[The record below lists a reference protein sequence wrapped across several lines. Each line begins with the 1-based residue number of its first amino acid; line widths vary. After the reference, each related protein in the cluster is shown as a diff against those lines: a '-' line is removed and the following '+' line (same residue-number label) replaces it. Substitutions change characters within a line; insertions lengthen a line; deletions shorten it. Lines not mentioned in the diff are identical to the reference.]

1 MRFRVQAA
9 GGMAAAD
16 ATVNGAAARAGAGIA
31 IENVTHV
38 FASPGAT
45 AALPAITDV
54 SFEIKPGEFAAVV
67 GPSGCGKST
76 LLNLISGLLV
86 PTRGELVVKG
96 ERVKGIRHDVGYMP
110 ARDAL
115 LPWRTV
121 QKNVEFPLEL
131 HEKLDS
137 RERRER
143 ARALIAAVGLAGFE
157 LYYPHALSQG
167 MRQRVAIART
177 FATNPDILLMDEPFS
192 ALDAQT
198 RLHVQDLFLSM
209 WERDQHTVVLI
220 THDVVE
226 AVALADKVIV
236 FSAAP
241 GTVKAVYDVDL
252 PRPRSVEHLLF
263 EEPVFQ
269 DYLRMIWSDLRPRKG
284 EIDAQAAR

>member
-1 MRFRVQAA
+1 MTRNRPGLTSTMSSPVSQRP
-9 GGMAAAD
+9 GGSSSAAAD
-16 ATVNGAAARAGAGIA
+16 IVIEDVAHVFEAPDRGAGM
-31 IENVTHV
+31 
-38 FASPGAT
+38 
-45 AALPAITDV
+45 PAIRDI
-54 SFEIKPGEFAAVV
+54 SFEIKSGEFAAVV

-76 LLNLISGLLV
+76 LLNLISGLLK
-86 PTRGELVVKG
+86 PTQGRLLVKG
-96 ERVKGIRHDVGYMP
+96 EPVTGVRHDVGYMP

-131 HEKLDS
+131 QHELSAK
-137 RERRER
+137 ERRER
-143 ARALIAAVGLAGFE
+143 ARELLASVGLAGFE
-157 LYYPHALSQG
+157 SYYPHAISQG
-167 MRQRVAIART
+167 MRQRTAIART

-198 RLHVQDLFLSM
+198 RVHVQDLFLSM
-209 WERDQHTVVLI
+209 WEEQHHTVVLI

-226 AVALADKVIV
+226 AVALADKVVV

-241 GTVKAVYDVDL
+241 GTLKAIYDVDL

-269 DYLRMIWSDLRPRKG
+269 DHLRMIWSDLRSPLR
-284 EIDAQAAR
+284 